1 MKRTFF
7 ILLLIATFLTSC
19 SVNNKIRIYPGD
31 VEVNRYTEPEGVIHI
46 PRFSKEEILEIAKV
60 TVEQN
65 VKVCEWA
72 NKVYF
77 SVRKDNKLYEFKIV
91 NTDNIKEFNH
101 ARNTILYDSTW
112 LKKDGFGR
120 AD

>member
-7 ILLLIATFLTSC
+7 IFLLIATFLTGC
-19 SVNNKIRIYPGD
+19 SKANEIKIYSGD
-31 VEVNRYTEPEGVIHI
+31 VEVNRYTEPEGIIHI
-46 PRFSKEEILEIAKV
+46 PRFSEEEILEIAKV
-60 TVEQN
+60 TVEQ
-65 VKVCEWA
+65 KASVCEWA

-77 SVRKDNKLYEFKIV
+77 FVRKDNKRYDFKIID
-91 NTDNIKEFNH
+91 TDNVKDFIQ

>member
-1 MKRTFF
+1 MKRAFF
-7 ILLLIATFLTSC
+7 IFLLIATFLTSC
-19 SVNNKIRIYPGD
+19 SIPNEIRTYSDG
-31 VEVNRYTEPEGVIHI
+31 VEANRYTEPEGVIRI
-46 PRFSKEEILEIAKV
+46 PWFSEEEILEIAKV

-65 VKVCEWA
+65 VKVCVFI

-77 SVRKDNKLYEFKIV
+77 SIRKDNKLYEFKIID
-91 NTDNIKEFNH
+91 TDNVKDFIQ

>member
-1 MKRTFF
+1 MKITFF
-7 ILLLIATFLTSC
+7 IFLLISIFLTSC
-19 SVNNKIRIYPGD
+19 SRANEIRIYSGD
-31 VEVNRYTEPEGVIHI
+31 VEVNRYTEPEGVIRI
-46 PRFSKEEILEIAKV
+46 PRFSEEEILEIAKV

-77 SVRKDNKLYEFKIV
+77 SVRKDNKLYEFKII
-91 NTDNIKEFNH
+91 NTDNIKEFDH
-101 ARNTILYDSTW
+101 ARNTILYDNTW
-112 LKKDGFGR
+112 LKKDRFGR

>member
-7 ILLLIATFLTSC
+7 IFLLIATFLTSC
-19 SVNNKIRIYPGD
+19 SRANEIRVYPGD
-31 VEVNRYTEPEGVIHI
+31 VEVKRYTEPEAVIHR
-46 PRFSKEEILEIAKV
+46 PRFSEEEILELAKV

-77 SVRKDNKLYEFKIV
+77 SVRKDNKLYEFKII
-91 NTDNIKEFNH
+91 NTDNVNGFVQ
-101 ARNTILYDSTW
+101 ARNTILYDNTW

>member
-7 ILLLIATFLTSC
+7 IFILIATFLTGC

-31 VEVNRYTEPEGVIHI
+31 VEVNRYTEPEGVILI
-46 PRFSKEEILEIAKV
+46 PRFSEEEILEIAKV
-60 TVEQN
+60 TVEQ
-65 VKVCEWA
+65 KASVCEWA

-77 SVRKDNKLYEFKIV
+77 SVRKDNKLYDFKIV
-91 NTDNIKEFNH
+91 NKDNIKEFNH

>member
-7 ILLLIATFLTSC
+7 IFLLIATFLTSC
-19 SVNNKIRIYPGD
+19 SGANEIRIYPGD
-31 VEVNRYTEPEGVIHI
+31 VEVNRYTEPEGVIHR
-46 PRFSKEEILEIAKV
+46 PRFSEAEIFEIAKV

-65 VKVCEWA
+65 VKVCEWV

>member
-7 ILLLIATFLTSC
+7 IFLLIATFLTGC
-19 SVNNKIRIYPGD
+19 SVNNKIRIYSGD
-31 VEVNRYTEPEGVIHI
+31 VEVNRYTEPEGVIHR
-46 PRFSKEEILEIAKV
+46 PRFSEEEILEIAKV

-65 VKVCEWA
+65 VKVCERV

-77 SVRKDNKLYEFKIV
+77 SVKKDNKLYDFEIV
-91 NTDNIKEFNH
+91 NKDNIKEFNH
-101 ARNTILYDSTW
+101 ARNTILYDTTW

>member
-7 ILLLIATFLTSC
+7 IFLLIATFLTGC
-19 SVNNKIRIYPGD
+19 SRANEIRVYPGD
-31 VEVNRYTEPEGVIHI
+31 VKVNRCTEPEGVIHK
-46 PRFSKEEILEIAKV
+46 PRFSEEEILEIAKV

-65 VKVCEWA
+65 VKVYEWA

-77 SVRKDNKLYEFKIV
+77 SVRKDNKLYDFKIID
-91 NTDNIKEFNH
+91 TDNVKGFVQ
-101 ARNTILYDSTW
+101 ARNTILYDNTW

>member
-7 ILLLIATFLTSC
+7 IFLLIATFLTGC
-19 SVNNKIRIYPGD
+19 SVNNKISIYPGD
-31 VEVNRYTEPEGVIHI
+31 VEVNRYTEPEGVIRI
-46 PRFSKEEILEIAKV
+46 PRFSEEEILEIAKV

-77 SVRKDNKLYEFKIV
+77 SVRKDNKLYDFKIV
-91 NTDNIKEFNH
+91 NKDNIKEFNH

>member
-7 ILLLIATFLTSC
+7 IFLLIATFLTSC
-19 SVNNKIRIYPGD
+19 SRANEIKIYSGD
-31 VEVNRYTEPEGVIHI
+31 VEVNRYTEPEGVIHM
-46 PRFSKEEILEIAKV
+46 PRFSEEEILEIAKV
-60 TVEQN
+60 TVEQK

-77 SVRKDNKLYEFKIV
+77 SVKKDNKLYEFKIID
-91 NTDNIKEFNH
+91 TDNVKDFIQ

>member
-7 ILLLIATFLTSC
+7 IFLLIATFLTSC
-19 SVNNKIRIYPGD
+19 SRANEIRIYPGD
-31 VEVNRYTEPEGVIHI
+31 VEVKRYTKPEGVILI
-46 PRFSKEEILEIAKV
+46 PRFSEEEILEIAKV
-60 TVEQN
+60 TVEQKAL
-65 VKVCEWA
+65 VYEWV

-77 SVRKDNKLYEFKIV
+77 SVRKDNKLYDFKIA
-91 NTDNIKEFNH
+91 NKDNIKEFNH
-101 ARNTILYDSTW
+101 AINTILYDSTW

>member
-1 MKRTFF
+1 M
-7 ILLLIATFLTSC
+7 IATFLTGC
-19 SVNNKIRIYPGD
+19 SRANEIRVYPGD
-31 VEVNRYTEPEGVIHI
+31 VKVNRCTEPEGVIHK
-46 PRFSKEEILEIAKV
+46 PRFSEEEILEIAKV

-65 VKVCEWA
+65 VKVYEWA

-77 SVRKDNKLYEFKIV
+77 SVRKDNKLYEFKIID
-91 NTDNIKEFNH
+91 TDNVKGLVQ
-101 ARNTILYDSTW
+101 ARNTILYDNTW